1 MGIEIRKT
9 SITDLDTDAI
19 VNAANSGLREGGG
32 VCGAIFRAAG
42 PAELQA
48 ACDKIGYCPEGSAV
62 VTPAFRLRSKY
73 VVHAVGPRWSG
84 GKNGE
89 PEKLRSAYRSALQ
102 AASEKGCSSIG
113 FPLISAGIFD
123 YPVDLAWKEA
133 VTACGEYLAEH
144 PEMSVVFA
152 VRKDDIIAKGQETLK
167 KWEAE
172 HNTEAIEPLQ

>member
-1 MGIEIRKT
+1 MRIEIRKT
-9 SITDLDTDAI
+9 SITDLETDAI
-19 VNAANSGLREGGG
+19 VNAANSGLQKGGG
-32 VCGAIFRAAG
+32 VCGAIFLAAG
-42 PAELQA
+42 LADLQA
-48 ACDKIGYCPEGSAV
+48 ACDEIGYCPEGSAV
-62 VTPAFRLRSKY
+62 ITPAFRLRSKH
-73 VVHAVGPRWSG
+73 VIHAVGPRWNG

-102 AASEKGCSSIG
+102 IASDNGCRSVG

-133 VTACGEYLAEH
+133 VTVCGEYLTEH

-167 KWEAE
+167 KWEAD
-172 HNTEAIEPLQ
+172 HNTEAIEPLR